1 MSITLNTNSAAS
13 AARFHMSHNNSMLS
27 KSITRL
33 ASGKRVVDP
42 MDDAGGFAVAKK
54 LQSTV
59 KRAGAAMQ
67 NTLNGISMLEVQDG
81 VMSSMGEIVNRMS
94 ELKALYHDVM
104 KGPEDRAAYNV
115 EFRDLQVQLY
125 EKTHIKFN
133 GVSLFARYI
142 DNFSG
147 TEGLFEGTTLQDNTM
162 NVYASPDGEK
172 GIVVSINRALVLS
185 ALTINASSSD
195 LEARTFGEANQGL
208 DGAGNP
214 ISDGS
219 DKIYRL
225 ANKSTDGTG
234 INSVISLGEIS
245 VGVFSKALQNLATLR
260 ADNGATMSQLRYAY
274 DNLSRSKTNLAA
286 GAGRIMDVDVASE
299 STRLSKYN
307 VLVQASAAMV
317 AQANAVTETALI
329 LLR

>member
-1 MSITLNTNSAAS
+1 
-13 AARFHMSHNNSMLS
+13 
-27 KSITRL
+27 
-33 ASGKRVVDP
+33 

-54 LQSTV
+54 LDSTV

-67 NTLNGISMLEVQDG
+67 NVLNGISMLEVQDG

-115 EFRDLQVQLY
+115 EFRDLQVQLF

-142 DNFSG
+142 DNTSG
-147 TEGLFEGTTLQDNTM
+147 TEGLFEGNSQQDNTM
-162 NVYASPDGEK
+162 NVYASPDGEM

-185 ALTINASSSD
+185 ALTINASSANLD
-195 LEARTFGEANQGL
+195 AKTFGEGNQGL
-208 DGAGNP
+208 AVGV
-214 ISDGS
+214 

-225 ANKSTDGTG
+225 ANESTDGTG
-234 INSVISLGEIS
+234 VNSVISLGEIS

-260 ADNGATMSQLRYAY
+260 ADNGASMSQLRYAY

-286 GAGRIMDVDVASE
+286 GAGRIMDVDIASE

-317 AQANAVTETALI
+317 AQANSVTETALI

>member
-1 MSITLNTNSAAS
+1 MPITMNTNSAAS

-33 ASGKRVVDP
+33 ASGKRVVEP

-54 LQSTV
+54 LVSSV

-142 DNFSG
+142 DNLSG
-147 TEGLFEGTTLQDNTM
+147 TEGLFEGNSLQDNTM
-162 NVYASPDGEK
+162 NVYASPDGAA

-185 ALTINASSSD
+185 ALTINASSNE
-195 LEARTFGEANQGL
+195 LESKTFGEANQGL

-225 ANKSTDGTG
+225 ANESTDGTG
-234 INSVISLGEIS
+234 VNSVISLGEIS

-286 GAGRIMDVDVASE
+286 GAGRIMDVDIASE

>member
-1 MSITLNTNSAAS
+1 MSITLNTNPAAS

-54 LQSTV
+54 LDSTV
-59 KRAGAAMQ
+59 KRSGAAMQ
-67 NTLNGISMLEVQDG
+67 NVLNGISMLEVQDG

-115 EFRDLQVQLY
+115 EFRDLQVQLF

-142 DNFSG
+142 DNTSG
-147 TEGLFEGTTLQDNTM
+147 TEGLFEGNSQQDNTM
-162 NVYASPDGEK
+162 NVYASPDGEM

-185 ALTINASSSD
+185 ALTINASSANLD
-195 LEARTFGEANQGL
+195 AKTFGEGNQGL
-208 DGAGNP
+208 AVGV
-214 ISDGS
+214 

-225 ANKSTDGTG
+225 ANESTDGTG
-234 INSVISLGEIS
+234 VNSVISLGEIS

-260 ADNGATMSQLRYAY
+260 ADNGASMSQLRYAY

-286 GAGRIMDVDVASE
+286 GAGRIMDVDIASE

-317 AQANAVTETALI
+317 AQANSVTETALI

>member
-1 MSITLNTNSAAS
+1 MSITLNTNPAAS

-54 LQSTV
+54 LDSTV

-67 NTLNGISMLEVQDG
+67 NVLNGISMLEVQDG

-115 EFRDLQVQLY
+115 EFRDLQVQLF

-142 DNFSG
+142 DNTSG
-147 TEGLFEGTTLQDNTM
+147 TEGLFEGNSQQDNTM
-162 NVYASPDGEK
+162 NVYASPDGEM

-185 ALTINASSSD
+185 ALTINASSANLD
-195 LEARTFGEANQGL
+195 AKTFGEGNQGL
-208 DGAGNP
+208 AVGV
-214 ISDGS
+214 

-225 ANKSTDGTG
+225 ANESTDGTG
-234 INSVISLGEIS
+234 VNSVISLGEIS

-260 ADNGATMSQLRYAY
+260 ADNGASMSQLRYAY

-286 GAGRIMDVDVASE
+286 GAGRIMDVDIASE

-317 AQANAVTETALI
+317 AQANSVTETALI

>member
-1 MSITLNTNSAAS
+1 MNTNSAAT
-13 AARFHMSHNNSMLS
+13 AALFHMAHNNANLS
-27 KSITRL
+27 KSITRH

-54 LQSTV
+54 LDSTV
-59 KRAGAAMQ
+59 RRAGAAMQ
-67 NTLNGISMLEVQDG
+67 NVLNGISMLEVQDG
-81 VMSSMGEIVNRMS
+81 VLSSMGEIVNRMS
-94 ELKALYHDVM
+94 ELKSLYHDVM

-115 EFRDLQVQLY
+115 EFRDLQVQLF

-142 DNFSG
+142 DSTST
-147 TEGLFEGTTLQDNTM
+147 TEGLFEGNSQQDNTM
-162 NVYASPDGEK
+162 DVYASPEGEQ

-185 ALTINASSSD
+185 ALTINASSPT
-195 LEARTFGEANQGL
+195 LEAKTFGEANQGL
-208 DGAGNP
+208 DSSGNP
-214 ISDGS
+214 IADGS

-225 ANKSTDGTG
+225 ANESTDGTG
-234 INSVISLGEIS
+234 VDSVITLGDVS

-274 DNLSRSKTNLAA
+274 DNLSRSKTNLTA
-286 GAGRIMDVDVASE
+286 GAGRIMDVDIAAE

-317 AQANAVTETALI
+317 AQANTITDTALI

>member
-1 MSITLNTNSAAS
+1 
-13 AARFHMSHNNSMLS
+13 MSHNNSMLS

-54 LQSTV
+54 LDSTV

-67 NTLNGISMLEVQDG
+67 NVLNGISMLEVQDG

-115 EFRDLQVQLY
+115 EFRDLQVQLF

-142 DNFSG
+142 DNTSG
-147 TEGLFEGTTLQDNTM
+147 TEGLFEGNSQQDNTM
-162 NVYASPDGEK
+162 NVYASPDGEM

-185 ALTINASSSD
+185 ALTINASSANLD
-195 LEARTFGEANQGL
+195 AKTFGEGNQGL
-208 DGAGNP
+208 AVGV
-214 ISDGS
+214 

-225 ANKSTDGTG
+225 ANESTDGTG
-234 INSVISLGEIS
+234 VNSVISLGEIS

-260 ADNGATMSQLRYAY
+260 ADNGASMSQLRYAY

-286 GAGRIMDVDVASE
+286 GAGRIMDVDIASE

-317 AQANAVTETALI
+317 AQANSVTETALI

>member
-1 MSITLNTNSAAS
+1 MSITLNTNPAAS

-54 LQSTV
+54 LDSTV

-67 NTLNGISMLEVQDG
+67 NVLNGISMLEVQDG

-115 EFRDLQVQLY
+115 EFRDLQVQLF

-142 DNFSG
+142 DNTSG
-147 TEGLFEGTTLQDNTM
+147 TEGLFEGNSQQDNTM
-162 NVYASPDGEK
+162 NVYASPDGEM

-185 ALTINASSSD
+185 ALTINASSANLD
-195 LEARTFGEANQGL
+195 AKTFGEANQGL
-208 DGAGNP
+208 AVGV
-214 ISDGS
+214 

-225 ANKSTDGTG
+225 ANESTDGTG
-234 INSVISLGEIS
+234 VNSVISLGEIS

-260 ADNGATMSQLRYAY
+260 ADNGASMSQLRYAY

-286 GAGRIMDVDVASE
+286 GAGRIMDVDIASE

-317 AQANAVTETALI
+317 AQANSVTETALI